1 MKMKTQKREM
11 TGKEEIVNSIT
22 HGIGIL
28 LAISALILLITF
40 GVINNK
46 GTWYIVGTIIYG
58 ITLIGLYTAST
69 ILHALPKG
77 KAKEVFKILD
87 HSSIYLLIA
96 GTYTPF
102 TLTVLRGK
110 IGWTIFGIVWILA
123 ISGIVFKSLF
133 IGKFNF
139 LSTIMYIGMGWII
152 IFAIKPLINSLSTV
166 GLVFLV
172 LGGLSY
178 SFGTIFY
185 LKDKMKYSHA
195 IWHLFV
201 LAGST
206 FHFFT
211 IFFMGN

>member
-1 MKMKTQKREM
+1 MKNQKREM
-11 TGKEEIVNSIT
+11 TGKEEIMNSIT

-28 LAISALILLITF
+28 LAVLALILLITF

-46 GTWYIVGTIIYG
+46 GSWYIVGIIIYG

-69 ILHALPKG
+69 ILHVLPKG
-77 KAKEVFKILD
+77 KAKEIFKILD

-123 ISGIVFKSLF
+123 IGGIVFKLIF

-152 IFAIKPLINSLSTV
+152 IFAIKPLINSLSTA

-185 LKDKMKYSHA
+185 LKEKMKYSHG

-201 LAGST
+201 LAGSV

>member
-1 MKMKTQKREM
+1 MKTQKREM

-46 GTWYIVGTIIYG
+46 GSWYIVGTIIYG

>member
-1 MKMKTQKREM
+1 MENQKREM
-11 TGKEEIVNSIT
+11 TGKEEVMNSLT
-22 HGIGIL
+22 HGLGIL
-28 LAISALILLITF
+28 LAISALILLISF
-40 GVINNK
+40 GILKNK
-46 GTWYIVGTIIYG
+46 GSWYMVGAVVYG
-58 ITLIGLYTAST
+58 ITLITLYTAST

-110 IGWTIFGIVWILA
+110 IGWTILGIVWILA
-123 ISGIVFKSLF
+123 IAGIVFKSIF
-133 IGKFNF
+133 IERFNF
-139 LSTIMYIGMGWII
+139 LSTMMYIGMGWII
-152 IFAIKPLINSLSTV
+152 IFAIKPMINSLSTM
-166 GLVFLV
+166 GLIFLV

-185 LKDKMKYSHA
+185 LKEKMKYSHA

-201 LAGST
+201 LAGSA

-211 IFFMGN
+211 IFFLEN